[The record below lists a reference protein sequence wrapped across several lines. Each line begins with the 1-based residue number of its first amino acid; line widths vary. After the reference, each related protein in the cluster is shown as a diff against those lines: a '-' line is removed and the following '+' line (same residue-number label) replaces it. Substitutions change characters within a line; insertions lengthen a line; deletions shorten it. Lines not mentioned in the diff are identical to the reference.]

1 MVSYLCDIH
10 FYNKSSY
17 KLTIHIN
24 KGLIVNKLKIVLLA
38 SILTLVTACSN
49 IPLSTMIKMMNLNP
63 LETDPKQL
71 VVAVVAPDG
80 VNVQDGDVVID
91 FNFRTDDPS
100 TSFDHHFPV
109 IINEGYAV
117 PDNLKED
124 IEENEKITVL
134 QLSKED
140 AQTMAEGQQMV
151 KDYRENNEKG
161 GAGSMN
167 VRLVSACRDENF
179 SWGNSELNVYLK
191 TQDDEDFFLFLED
204 MDVTKLD
211 TDVQRNINAIPKCD
225 KAS

>member
-1 MVSYLCDIH
+1 M
-10 FYNKSSY
+10 
-17 KLTIHIN
+17 
-24 KGLIVNKLKIVLLA
+24 NKLKIIFLT
-38 SILTLVTACSN
+38 SILTFVASCSN

-109 IINEGYAV
+109 IINEDYAV

-124 IEENEKITVL
+124 IEGNERITVM

-211 TDVQRNINAIPKCD
+211 TDVQRNINSIPTCD

>member
-1 MVSYLCDIH
+1 MFV
-10 FYNKSSY
+10 
-17 KLTIHIN
+17 
-24 KGLIVNKLKIVLLA
+24 A
-38 SILTLVTACSN
+38 SCSN

-63 LETDPKQL
+63 LETDPQQL
-71 VVAVVAPDG
+71 VVAVKAPQG
-80 VNVQDGDVVID
+80 VNVRDGDVVID

-109 IINEGYAV
+109 IINEDYAI
-117 PDNLKED
+117 PDSLKED
-124 IEENEKITVL
+124 IEENEKITVM

-140 AQTMAEGQQMV
+140 AQTMAKGQQMV
-151 KDYRENNEKG
+151 KGYRENNEKG

-167 VRLVSACRDENF
+167 VRLVSACRDEKF

-211 TDVQRNINAIPKCD
+211 TDVQRNINAIPNCD

>member
-1 MVSYLCDIH
+1 
-10 FYNKSSY
+10 
-17 KLTIHIN
+17 
-24 KGLIVNKLKIVLLA
+24 
-38 SILTLVTACSN
+38 
-49 IPLSTMIKMMNLNP
+49 MIKMMNLNP

-71 VVAVVAPDG
+71 VVAVVAPNG
-80 VNVQDGDVVID
+80 VNVRDGDVVID
-91 FNFRTDDPS
+91 FSFRTNDPS

-109 IINEGYAV
+109 IINEDYAV
-117 PDNLKED
+117 PDSLKEN

-140 AQTMAEGQQMV
+140 AQTMAEGQKMV

-167 VRLVSACRDENF
+167 VRLISACRDENF

-211 TDVQRNINAIPKCD
+211 GDIQRNINAIPNCGE
-225 KAS
+225 AE

>member
-1 MVSYLCDIH
+1 M
-10 FYNKSSY
+10 NK
-17 KLTIHIN
+17 I
-24 KGLIVNKLKIVLLA
+24 KIILLA

-63 LETDPKQL
+63 LETDPEQL
-71 VVAVVAPDG
+71 TVAVKAPQG
-80 VNVQDGDVVID
+80 VNVRDGDVIID
-91 FNFRTDDPS
+91 FNFRTDDPNS
-100 TSFDHHFPV
+100 SFDHHFPV
-109 IINEGYAV
+109 IINEDYAI
-117 PDNLKED
+117 PDSLKED
-124 IEENEKITVL
+124 IEKNEKIMVMH
-134 QLSKED
+134 LSKED

-151 KDYRENNEKG
+151 KDYREKNEKV

>member
-1 MVSYLCDIH
+1 M
-10 FYNKSSY
+10 NK
-17 KLTIHIN
+17 I
-24 KGLIVNKLKIVLLA
+24 KIILLA

-63 LETDPKQL
+63 LETDPEQL
-71 VVAVVAPDG
+71 TVAVKAPQG
-80 VNVQDGDVVID
+80 VNVRDGDVIID
-91 FNFRTDDPS
+91 FNFRTDDPNS
-100 TSFDHHFPV
+100 SFDHHFPV
-109 IINEGYAV
+109 IINEDYAI
-117 PDNLKED
+117 PDSLKED
-124 IEENEKITVL
+124 IEKNEKV
-134 QLSKED
+134 
-140 AQTMAEGQQMV
+140 
-151 KDYRENNEKG
+151 

>member
-1 MVSYLCDIH
+1 M
-10 FYNKSSY
+10 NK
-17 KLTIHIN
+17 I
-24 KGLIVNKLKIVLLA
+24 KIILLA
-38 SILTLVTACSN
+38 SILTLATACSN
-49 IPLSTMIKMMNLNP
+49 IPLSTMIKLMDLNP

-71 VVAVVAPDG
+71 VVAVKAPEG
-80 VNVQDGDVVID
+80 VDVRDGDVVID
-91 FNFRTDDPS
+91 FDFRTDDPEY
-100 TSFDHHFPV
+100 SFSHNFPV
-109 IINEGYAV
+109 IINDDYLV

-140 AQTMAEGQQMV
+140 AQTMAEGQKMV
-151 KDYRENNEKG
+151 KDYSENNEKG

-225 KAS
+225 KVS